1 MTGAAGLSED
11 ESFLA
16 GQRHGRT
23 IPLAALESSS
33 SGEKHAFTSCTDLK
47 GTVTS
52 YYFVVPGKTGGHY
65 VFAVAGAENVAST
78 ADMRIKPAILKAV
91 MTR

>member
-1 MTGAAGLSED
+1 MKASIAGGAEARPDHSISCSGKFAS
-11 ESFLA
+11 
-16 GQRHGRT
+16 G
-23 IPLAALESSS
+23 ALPEES
-33 SGEKHAFTSCTDLK
+33 SGEKHAFTSCTGLK